1 MAARLTDAQK
11 VERFIARK
19 GVTKCPPA
27 YLEPVRL
34 AIPSSPSLRHYENLA
49 ELRWKNRKQGKR
61 TA

>member
-1 MAARLTDAQK
+1 MRPQTDAQK
-11 VERFIARK
+11 IAKFIARR

-49 ELRWKNRKQGKR
+49 EQRWKNRNRKKGVNQ
-61 TA
+61 